1 MIASCEAALDKAVS
15 LISPTHLDDG
25 LFKTTCNY
33 LRLKLALLVRLS
45 PQPEIMEKVQIP
57 VADAPIVQER
67 RNSTSFF
74 NRMTSGSKKPE
85 ARRPSVQYEQ

>member
-1 MIASCEAALDKAVS
+1 
-15 LISPTHLDDG
+15 
-25 LFKTTCNY
+25 
-33 LRLKLALLVRLS
+33 
-45 PQPEIMEKVQIP
+45 MEKVQIP